1 MYKVMFESMKSTYT
15 SVCNPAK
22 FYLVL
27 SIFAFIIG
35 FLQNIGNDRVY
46 CLGSLGCS
54 PSNSIYIYVFQ
65 IIYIAFWTW
74 VLNII
79 CKGGAPVFSWILVLI
94 PFVLYFIL
102 IALSL
107 FS

>member
-1 MYKVMFESMKSTYT
+1 MDTFRSL
-15 SVCNPAK
+15 CAPAK

-35 FLQNIGNDRVY
+35 FIQNMASDTKFCYGA
-46 CLGSLGCS
+46 LGCEVQ
-54 PSNSIYIYVFQ
+54 NSVYIYVFQ
-65 IIYIAFWTW
+65 LLYIVFWTW

-79 CKGGAPVFSWILVLI
+79 CKGGAPLFSWILVLI
-94 PFVLYFIL
+94 PFILYFIL
-102 IALSL
+102 IALTL

>member
-1 MYKVMFESMKSTYT
+1 MFDFYSRL
-15 SVCNPAK
+15 CQPAK

-27 SIFAFIIG
+27 SVFAFLISL
-35 FLQNIGNDRVY
+35 FQNLGNGTVY

-54 PSNSIYIYVFQ
+54 PENSIYIYIFQ
-65 IIYIAFWTW
+65 IVYIAFWTW

-79 CKGGAPVFSWILVLI
+79 CKGGAPIFSWILVLI
-94 PFVLYFIL
+94 PFILFFIL

>member
-1 MYKVMFESMKSTYT
+1 MSDSINNIYNGL
-15 SVCNPAK
+15 CPPAK

-27 SIFAFIIG
+27 SVFAFLIG
-35 FLQNIGNDRVY
+35 FFQNIGNDRLY
-46 CLGSLGCS
+46 CLGALGCS
-54 PSNSIYIYVFQ
+54 PANALYIYIFQ

-94 PFVLYFIL
+94 PFVLFFIL

>member
-1 MYKVMFESMKSTYT
+1 MDYFRSL
-15 SVCNPAK
+15 CPPAK

-35 FLQNIGNDRVY
+35 MLQNLGNRKVY
-46 CLGSLGCS
+46 CLGALGCS
-54 PSNSIYIYVFQ
+54 PENSIYIYIFQ
-65 IIYIAFWTW
+65 ILYIAFWTW

-79 CKGGAPVFSWILVLI
+79 CRGGAPIFSWILVLI
-94 PFVLYFIL
+94 PFILFFIV
-102 IALSL
+102 IALTL

>member
-1 MYKVMFESMKSTYT
+1 MEFYRRL
-15 SVCNPAK
+15 CPPAR

-27 SIFAFIIG
+27 SVIALIIG
-35 FLQNIGNDRVY
+35 FFQNLGNSHLF

-54 PSNSIYIYVFQ
+54 PVNSVYIYIFQ
-65 IIYIAFWTW
+65 ILYIAFWTW

-79 CKGGAPVFSWILVLI
+79 CKGGAPIFSWILVLI
-94 PFVLYFIL
+94 PFIFFFIL

>member
-1 MYKVMFESMKSTYT
+1 MFESMKSTYT

-54 PSNSIYIYVFQ
+54 PSNSIYIYIFQ

-79 CKGGAPVFSWILVLI
+79 CNPSLNPFISYLISKPFFFS
-94 PFVLYFIL
+94 
-102 IALSL
+102 SK
-107 FS
+107 